1 MLSVGPTLMEKRR
14 KWEIS
19 VNNKCMGSSGVC
31 ITSLELS
38 SVGTECQNL
47 YISVW
52 MSWLSLV
59 AQMVNNLPAM
69 WETQVWSLGQEDPL
83 EKGMANHASI
93 LVWRIPWV
101 EEPGGLQST
110 GSQRVGHNW
119 VTEHTRTS
127 LHSLWKILLYPCG
140 EWEWKKQMIPENY
153 YKNNFLFEPP
163 RVPRPHFENCSL
175 A

>member
-1 MLSVGPTLMEKRR
+1 MLSVGPTLMGKRR

-83 EKGMANHASI
+83 EKGMATHCSI
-93 LVWRIPWV
+93 PAWRMPKI
-101 EEPGGLQST
+101 EEPGRLKSM
-110 GSQRVGHNW
+110 GSQRVQHNSATKTFTFFTVSVIDCSW
-119 VTEHTRTS
+119 PWKSMTLDKVALCTRGC
-127 LHSLWKILLYPCG
+127 P
-140 EWEWKKQMIPENY
+140 
-153 YKNNFLFEPP
+153 
-163 RVPRPHFENCSL
+163 
-175 A
+175 

>member
-1 MLSVGPTLMEKRR
+1 MFLQLYLVIGLIDQDWIPTPASSFSGLQYH
-14 KWEIS
+14 IS
-19 VNNKCMGSSGVC
+19 RSLWKILLYSYMGA
-31 ITSLELS
+31 
-38 SVGTECQNL
+38 
-47 YISVW
+47 
-52 MSWLSLV
+52 SLV
-59 AQMVNNLPAM
+59 SQTVRNPPAM
-69 WETQVWSLGQEDPL
+69 QETQVWSLGQEDPL